1 MIKIRHDYTEVSKRV
16 TDMKKIEFIVLIF
29 FVLSSISLAK
39 KTDIVMMDN
48 GITVIGE
55 IKKLEFGKLIFKTDD
70 MGTMSI
76 KWSKVKHLISKHI
89 FEIHMGDG
97 RLYFGSLDSSSVEDG
112 IIIKRESDSVHTF
125 RMNIVSIV
133 PIKSSFWDKNSGSV
147 AVGLNYT
154 KATRNGQLKLMFN
167 NTFRSE
173 KWISNSNLNSI
184 FSFQDKIQTSK
195 NQNLSISLERTLPNN
210 WLAGATLSF
219 EQNTELGIQ
228 LRSAI
233 TPMGG
238 YIFTQTNR
246 NVLWGV
252 AGLSFNRENFTDTTE
267 SIFNLD
273 GYFQLQYQLF
283 IYDDPEISL
292 NTFANVFP
300 GITDWGRVRSNIY
313 VNLDWEIFSDFYWD
327 LTFNFNYDNKPVGDA
342 ATNDYNFHSALKFKF
357 N

>member
-1 MIKIRHDYTEVSKRV
+1 
-16 TDMKKIEFIVLIF
+16 
-29 FVLSSISLAK
+29 
-39 KTDIVMMDN
+39 
-48 GITVIGE
+48 
-55 IKKLEFGKLIFKTDD
+55 
-70 MGTMSI
+70 
-76 KWSKVKHLISKHI
+76 
-89 FEIHMGDG
+89 MGDG

-342 ATNDYNFHSALKFKF
+342 ATNDYNFNSALKFKF

>member
-1 MIKIRHDYTEVSKRV
+1 
-16 TDMKKIEFIVLIF
+16 MKKVKLLLSV
-29 FVLSSISLAK
+29 FVILFSTVYAE

-195 NQNLSISLERTLPNN
+195 NQNLSISLESTLPNN
-210 WLAGATLSF
+210 WLARAKL
-219 EQNTELGIQ
+219 
-228 LRSAI
+228 
-233 TPMGG
+233 
-238 YIFTQTNR
+238 
-246 NVLWGV
+246 
-252 AGLSFNRENFTDTTE
+252 
-267 SIFNLD
+267 
-273 GYFQLQYQLF
+273 
-283 IYDDPEISL
+283 
-292 NTFANVFP
+292 
-300 GITDWGRVRSNIY
+300 
-313 VNLDWEIFSDFYWD
+313 
-327 LTFNFNYDNKPVGDA
+327 
-342 ATNDYNFHSALKFKF
+342 
-357 N
+357 